1 MIVTVEKFIIALQSH
16 KMVMCV
22 SKFMTMTQLSG
33 RQTSMRVDESCHTL
47 LQRAFERALFQQCFN
62 FNRIHDSVGKVL
74 RTAITKIT

>member
-33 RQTSMRVDESCHTL
+33 RQTSMRVVESCHAL
-47 LQRAFERALFQQCFN
+47 LQGAFEAL
-62 FNRIHDSVGKVL
+62 D
-74 RTAITKIT
+74 